1 MKEYLVEVTKVTRRW
16 VKAVDEESA
25 EEIAENMEEE
35 IKLELGYELLS
46 LVNKEHGT
54 LLDGITK
61 LRELHPEIPKIR
73 IMDNMNF
80 VLGGSA
86 VSYMN
91 RVFDRRAMN
100 SEYYIDLERSQLC
113 I

>member
-1 MKEYLVEVTKVTRRW
+1 
-16 VKAVDEESA
+16 
-25 EEIAENMEEE
+25 MEEE

-73 IMDNMNF
+73 IMDNMN
-80 VLGGSA
+80 
-86 VSYMN
+86 
-91 RVFDRRAMN
+91 
-100 SEYYIDLERSQLC
+100 LEPNQFSIGKKKYSFLLLLSSSL
-113 I
+113 